1 MQFEFTAF
9 PRGTE
14 GRGASRRLRRTGRA
28 PGIVY
33 GGAEK
38 PEPIELDHNALI
50 HALNKEAFHS
60 SILTMKLGE
69 AAQRVLL
76 RDVQMHPFRH
86 EVLHIDFQRVD
97 ENRKIHMK
105 VPLHFINAEL
115 APAVKTTDAIIS
127 HVLTEL
133 DVSCLP
139 KDLPAFVE
147 VDLSPLA
154 VGQSIHVS
162 DLKLPAGVT
171 AVTRPGASPVVAT
184 DLVPRIVVEVGE
196 VGPRL
201 LKRWRA
207 RQRRPGAARRQATER
222 AAGSRGKKCRQGAA
236 AKKDDRNKCLGTQE
250 ATGAGLG
257 GPPSRRSRQH
267 ELTPWRI
274 DSPHRGLGNPG
285 REYRG
290 ATQLRFHLAG
300 TLQAGLGRFQ
310 AWRKRLGAR
319 WRGPCASRFR
329 RRS

>member
-33 GGAEK
+33 GGTES
-38 PEPIELDHNALI
+38 PQPIELDHNALI

-60 SILTMKLGE
+60 SILTMKLGD

-97 ENRKIHMK
+97 ESRKIHMK

-147 VDLSPLA
+147 VDLSQLA

-184 DLVPRIVVEVGE
+184 AIVPRIVVEEVAEVAVPTAEAAAGE
-196 VGPRL
+196 VAVAAEGA
-201 LKRWRA
+201 K
-207 RQRRPGAARRQATER
+207 PGEKTAEKGGEKPAE
-222 AAGSRGKKCRQGAA
+222 KGAEKA
-236 AKKDDRNKCLGTQE
+236 PAKKDDK
-250 ATGAGLG
+250 
-257 GPPSRRSRQH
+257 
-267 ELTPWRI
+267 
-274 DSPHRGLGNPG
+274 
-285 REYRG
+285 
-290 ATQLRFHLAG
+290 
-300 TLQAGLGRFQ
+300 
-310 AWRKRLGAR
+310 K
-319 WRGPCASRFR
+319 
-329 RRS
+329 

>member
-139 KDLPAFVE
+139 KDLPAFIE
-147 VDLSPLA
+147 VDLSTLA

-162 DLKLPAGVT
+162 ALTLPAGVT
-171 AVTRPGASPVVAT
+171 AVTRSGESPVVAT
-184 DLVPRIVVEVGE
+184 AIVPRVIAEVEEVAAVVE
-196 VGPRL
+196 
-201 LKRWRA
+201 
-207 RQRRPGAARRQATER
+207 PGAVVEGAPVE
-222 AAGSRGKKCRQGAA
+222 AGKAGEKAPEKGAEKGA
-236 AKKDDRNKCLGTQE
+236 EKAPEKGAEKSSGKKDDK
-250 ATGAGLG
+250 
-257 GPPSRRSRQH
+257 
-267 ELTPWRI
+267 
-274 DSPHRGLGNPG
+274 
-285 REYRG
+285 
-290 ATQLRFHLAG
+290 
-300 TLQAGLGRFQ
+300 
-310 AWRKRLGAR
+310 K
-319 WRGPCASRFR
+319 
-329 RRS
+329 

>member
-33 GGAEK
+33 GGTET
-38 PEPIELDHNALI
+38 PPQPIELDHNALI

-76 RDVQMHPFRH
+76 RDVQMHPFKH

-97 ENRKIHMK
+97 ENRKIRMK

-115 APAVKTTDAIIS
+115 APAATTTDAIIS

-133 DVSCLP
+133 DVACLP

-147 VDLSPLA
+147 VDLAQLA

-184 DLVPRIVVEVGE
+184 AIVPRIVVEVEE
-196 VGPRL
+196 VVAPT
-201 LKRWRA
+201 A
-207 RQRRPGAARRQATER
+207 EAAAAAEAAATEGAKPGEKPGEKSGDK
-222 AAGSRGKKCRQGAA
+222 AAEKAGDKTPS
-236 AKKDDRNKCLGTQE
+236 KKDDK
-250 ATGAGLG
+250 
-257 GPPSRRSRQH
+257 
-267 ELTPWRI
+267 
-274 DSPHRGLGNPG
+274 
-285 REYRG
+285 
-290 ATQLRFHLAG
+290 
-300 TLQAGLGRFQ
+300 
-310 AWRKRLGAR
+310 K
-319 WRGPCASRFR
+319 
-329 RRS
+329 